1 MWTEAYHWCV
11 KQVRRLGD
19 LPRPRGTVRMQITAV
34 FCAFTVLLL
43 AVLNTYPVTSTRDAV
58 IRDKELSLTATA
70 AVISSALAGLD
81 SLNSENVNQ
90 VMEILDVT
98 GVTRIFITNE
108 RGLVVYDTWGE
119 LVGSN
124 VTGAYPALEQA
135 MTGQVV
141 FTSDYAHKQAFS
153 SAAAVPVM
161 VGGTLIGSAYLIET
175 DTEQAD
181 MIGGIQNRLA
191 TMSAVL
197 ALIAIA
203 LSAAFASALTLRI
216 KQLRKAVRVVQA
228 GDYTQHIQTRGS
240 DELTDLGEEF
250 NNMTDILRRTE
261 ESRRQFVSDASH
273 ELKTPLAS
281 IRLLTDSILQ
291 NENMDKD
298 TTMEFVEDIG
308 ESAARLQRLSEKLL
322 DLSRLD
328 SGVVPQEVPVD
339 LSQAALR
346 TVRMLGPLAA
356 EKEVTLSCNAPE
368 PVCILAGED
377 DVSQILFNLVE
388 NALKYNVPGGAV
400 TITVEGG
407 EQASL
412 TIADTGIGIPE
423 EDMPHIFSR
432 FYRVDKARS
441 REAGGSGLG
450 LSIVRDAVELYGGS
464 IAVSHNTPRGTV
476 FCVTFPMNEGGT

>member
-1 MWTEAYHWCV
+1 
-11 KQVRRLGD
+11 VRL
-19 LPRPRGTVRMQITAV
+19 QITAV

-58 IRDKELSLTATA
+58 IRDKEQSLTATA
-70 AVISSALAGLD
+70 AVISSALSGLD

-90 VMEILDVT
+90 VMDILDVT

-108 RGLVVYDTWGE
+108 RCSVVYDTWGE

-124 VTGAYPALEQA
+124 VKGVYPALEQA

-141 FTSDYAHKQAFS
+141 FASDYIHKQAFS
-153 SAAAVPVM
+153 SAAAAPVM
-161 VGGTLIGSAYLIET
+161 VGGTLIGSVYLMET
-175 DTEQAD
+175 DAEQAE
-181 MIGGIQNRLA
+181 MIGGIQGRLL

-203 LSAAFASALTLRI
+203 LSAAFSSALTVRI
-216 KQLRKAVRVVQA
+216 KQLRSAVRVVQA

-250 NNMTDILRRTE
+250 NSMTDILRRTE

-291 NENMDKD
+291 NENMDRE
-298 TTMEFVEDIG
+298 TTLEFVGDIG

-328 SGVVPQEVPVD
+328 SGVVPQAAPVD
-339 LSQAALR
+339 LSQAAAR
-346 TVRMLGPLAA
+346 TVRMLSPLAA
-356 EKEVTLSCNAPE
+356 EKEVTLTCHAPE
-368 PVCILAGED
+368 PVRILAGED
-377 DVSQILFNLVE
+377 DVSQILFNLAE
-388 NALKYNVPGGAV
+388 NAVKYNVPGG
-400 TITVEGG
+400 TVELTVAKDG
-407 EQASL
+407 ETAVL
-412 TIADTGIGIPE
+412 TVADTGIGIPD
-423 EDMPHIFSR
+423 EDLPHIFSR

-450 LSIVRDAVELYGGS
+450 LSIVQDAVELYGGS
-464 IAVSHNTPRGTV
+464 IRVLPNAPRGTV
-476 FCVTFPMNEGGT
+476 FHVTFPGIEGGT

>member
-1 MWTEAYHWCV
+1 MWIELYDRCARR
-11 KQVRRLGD
+11 VRRLKA
-19 LPRPRGTVRMQITAV
+19 LPRPRGTVRLQITAV
-34 FCAFTVLLL
+34 FLAFTALLL

-58 IRDKELSLTATA
+58 IRDKEQSLTATA
-70 AVISSALAGLD
+70 AVISSALSGLD

-108 RGLVVYDTWGE
+108 RGSVVYDTWGE

-124 VTGAYPALEQA
+124 VTGVYPVLEQA
-135 MTGQVV
+135 MEGRMI
-141 FTSDYAHKQAFS
+141 FTSQYTHKQAFS
-153 SAAAVPVM
+153 SAASAPVI
-161 VGGTLIGSAYLIET
+161 VGGTLIGSVYLAET

-181 MIGGIQNRLA
+181 MIGGIQGRLL

-197 ALIAIA
+197 ALIAVA
-203 LSAAFASALTLRI
+203 LSAAFSSALTVRI
-216 KQLRKAVRVVQA
+216 KQLRAAVRVVQA

-250 NNMTDILRRTE
+250 NSMTDILRRTE

-291 NENMDKD
+291 NENMDKA
-298 TTMEFVEDIG
+298 TTLEFVEDIG
-308 ESAARLQRLSEKLL
+308 ESASRLQRLSEKLL

-328 SGVVPQEVPVD
+328 SGAVREQTPVD
-339 LSQAALR
+339 LSAAAAH
-346 TVRMLGPLAA
+346 TVRLLLPLAA
-356 EKEVTLSCNAPE
+356 EKDVALTCAAPV
-368 PVCILAGED
+368 PVYILAGED

-388 NALKYNVPGGAV
+388 NAVKYNIPGGTVA
-400 TITVEGG
+400 ITVQRGDD
-407 EQASL
+407 AKL
-412 TIADTGIGIPE
+412 TVADTGIGIPE
-423 EDMPHIFSR
+423 EDLPHIFSR

-450 LSIVRDAVELYGGS
+450 LSIVRDAVALYGGS
-464 IAVSHNTPRGTV
+464 IGVRPNQPRGTV
-476 FCVTFPMNEGGT
+476 FEVTFPAYEGEN